1 MILFL
6 KRLSYALHD
15 VISRKEMKTMRIDS
29 YLDSSIFRRFTKF
42 DILKRRKMWRSPVTF
57 ASIMCFCSIIC
68 FAMHRVDGAVLL
80 GSVLLLVGLGM
91 PVLYFTTFFLS
102 LSKQVKAENL
112 TSPRLVYSL
121 ELTDKDDGITIE
133 NGKERATYHWKNAF
147 QAYLDD
153 GCIYLFMTQDRAF
166 LLPYKKDQYRSVW
179 KLIKKRMEGK
189 CKDIRKNR

>member
-1 MILFL
+1 
-6 KRLSYALHD
+6 
-15 VISRKEMKTMRIDS
+15 MRIDS